1 MNESVDFQDGLQQ
14 LKDVKNQ
21 FASAL
26 KDFQKYYVYYH
37 KNPEV
42 SEFQNFYSNVK
53 SQLQQLTKQVRTIEM
68 DAQQKLQLLS
78 QIMSKREIEIHSE
91 KEKSNH
97 YRYKLSQ
104 LENAKNGANMLI
116 NDTEQLYLQQ
126 YYRNI
131 EMLVGLVLVASL
143 IVKKFINGT

>member
-14 LKDVKNQ
+14 LKDIKNQ

-42 SEFQNFYSNVK
+42 SEFQNFYSNAQ
-53 SQLQQLTKQVRTIEM
+53 SQLQQLTKQVGTIEM
-68 DAQQKLQLLS
+68 DAQRKLQLLS
-78 QIMSKREIEIHSE
+78 QIMSKREMEIHSE
-91 KEKSNH
+91 KKKSNR

>member
-14 LKDVKNQ
+14 LKDIKNQ

-42 SEFQNFYSNVK
+42 SEFQNFYSNAQ
-53 SQLQQLTKQVRTIEM
+53 SQLQQLTKQVGTIEM
-68 DAQQKLQLLS
+68 DAQRKLQLLS
-78 QIMSKREIEIHSE
+78 QIMSKREMEIHSE
-91 KEKSNH
+91 KKKSNR

-104 LENAKNGANMLI
+104 LENAKNGASMLI